1 MALRV
6 TFNFSGY
13 VAQNLAHSAGIRLGC
28 TTTSATRSFHE
39 CVFRPRIFCQNQ
51 KPDLDPSPNYHPQ
64 TKHRASVYNTIAAEF
79 LGDNSSTSPILMG
92 LVSLMKSTACISGSS
107 ASTMGVLGISPFK
120 ATSIIPFLEGSK
132 WLPFNEPAP
141 ESEYEDKGGT
151 DNKIK
156 YHDSGNDEDVS
167 LQWKTKEFDK
177 SGSWLSKMLNVCSED
192 AKAAFTAVT
201 VTLLFRSFLAEPRS
215 IPSSSMYPTLDV
227 GDRILA
233 EKVSYFFRK
242 PEVSDIVI
250 FKAPPI
256 LQEIGYSSGDVFIKR
271 IVAKAGDCV
280 QVRDGQLLVNGVAQ
294 DEDFILEPLAYE
306 MNPMVVP
313 NGYVFVMGDNRNNSF
328 DSHNWGPLPIENIVG
343 RSVFRYWPPSRVSD
357 TINDQTAKM
366 TAVALS

>member
-107 ASTMGVLGISPFK
+107 ATTMGVLGISPFK

-271 IVAKAGDCV
+271 IVAKAGDRV

-313 NGYVFVMGDNRNNSF
+313 DGYVFVMGDNRNNSF